1 MQPKEKKVQPKTQK
15 VIEFVDDIGAEPTFK
30 DVEAPGTSFVQLVDV
45 ASEEEVNSCGC
56 GCGCHD
62 KKNSRD

>member
-1 MQPKEKKVQPKTQK
+1 MQPKEKKAQPKTQK

-30 DVEAPGTSFVQLVDV
+30 DVEAPGTSFVQLVD
-45 ASEEEVNSCGC
+45 EEEVDSCGC
-56 GCGCHD
+56 DCGCHD